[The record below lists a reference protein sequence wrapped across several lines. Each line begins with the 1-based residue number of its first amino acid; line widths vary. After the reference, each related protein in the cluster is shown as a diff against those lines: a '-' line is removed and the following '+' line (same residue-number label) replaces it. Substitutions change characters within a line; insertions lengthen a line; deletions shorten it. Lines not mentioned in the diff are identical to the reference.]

1 MSGEGVKMTIMLD
14 RIRSEAPQW
23 RDRVGRTPIPMDRW
37 GKDHWSLLLYV
48 EDRAVNRHGLIDWN
62 NLTLSQGHWPMLWAA
77 RNRWASASGEDAAD
91 KYGLR
96 LRSPEGAIETVKG
109 CCEGDALM
117 DLVDAGLV
125 AVTMPPLSSTG
136 KSYLRPDG
144 HALNDPSPDEPVTG
158 RVEWALMPWAR
169 FGLTEQGWELAG
181 AVRRHRGN
189 GGRMATFVPEQGGP
203 Q

>member
-1 MSGEGVKMTIMLD
+1 MSTVLD
-14 RIRSEAPQW
+14 KIRSEAPQW

-37 GKDHWSLLLYV
+37 SKDHWSLLVYV
-48 EDRAVNRHGLIDWN
+48 EGRVVNKHGLIDWN
-62 NLTLSQGHWPMLWAA
+62 NLTLSQSHWPMLWAA
-77 RNRWASASGEDAAD
+77 RNQWASPSSEDAAD

-96 LRSPEGAIETVKG
+96 LRSTEGAIETVKG

-117 DLVDAGLV
+117 DLMDAGLV
-125 AVTMPPLSSTG
+125 TVTMPPLSSTG

-169 FGLTEQGWELAG
+169 FGLTEQGWELAA

-189 GGRMATFVPEQGGP
+189 GGKMATFVPEQGDP